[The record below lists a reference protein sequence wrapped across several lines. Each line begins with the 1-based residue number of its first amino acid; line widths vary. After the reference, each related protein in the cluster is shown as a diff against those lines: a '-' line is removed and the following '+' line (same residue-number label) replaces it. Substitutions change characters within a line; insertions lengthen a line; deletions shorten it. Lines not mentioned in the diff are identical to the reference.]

1 MSALRVVIVDDEPLA
16 LDRMMALLGE
26 ADGVE
31 LLAAASSGSDALQS
45 IRQLRPD
52 LAILDVEMPKLDGF
66 DIVEALL
73 HHRAEFD
80 SEPPLFCFVTA
91 YPQFAPQAFDQ
102 GAVDFLCKP
111 VRLPRLKQAIER
123 AKAGVEGREA
133 VARLRDLST
142 QLDDL
147 RKRRSHGEDR
157 SIWVPSRGEMVRL
170 AVSVLEWVK
179 AEGEYV
185 RLHAGANSFL
195 LRSSLSS
202 FCNELANDGI
212 VQVHRSYAV
221 NRAHLKSI
229 RSSRQGMRV
238 ALDDGTDV
246 PVGRHFRK
254 IVQALASKD
263 GPRAASSSSPGNS
276 G

>member
-16 LDRMMALLGE
+16 LDRMKALLGE
-26 ADGVE
+26 VDGVE
-31 LLAAASSGSDALQS
+31 ILAAASSGSDALQS
-45 IRQLRPD
+45 IRELRPD

-73 HHRAEFD
+73 HHRAEPN

-133 VARLRDLST
+133 VARMRDLAA
-142 QLDDL
+142 QLDVL
-147 RKRRSHGEDR
+147 RQRRTSGEDR

-170 AVSVLEWVK
+170 ALSALQWIK

-185 RLHAGANSFL
+185 RLHATTNSFL
-195 LRSSLSS
+195 HRSSISA
-202 FCNELANDGI
+202 FCNDLESDGI

-221 NRAHLKSI
+221 NRAHLKAI
-229 RSSRQGMRV
+229 RGSRQGMRV
-238 ALDDGTDV
+238 VLQDGTEL
-246 PVGRHFRK
+246 PVGRNYRK
-254 IVQALASKD
+254 AVQALASKN
-263 GPRAASSSSPGNS
+263 GLAGSPAPNPS
-276 G
+276 QIP

>member
-1 MSALRVVIVDDEPLA
+1 M
-16 LDRMMALLGE
+16 LGE
-26 ADGVE
+26 VDGVE
-31 LLAAASSGSDALQS
+31 LLATASSGSAALQS

-52 LAILDVEMPKLDGF
+52 LAILDVEMPSSMASTSSRRCFNHPAELD
-66 DIVEALL
+66 A
-73 HHRAEFD
+73 
-80 SEPPLFCFVTA
+80 EPPLFCFVTA

-133 VARLRDLST
+133 VAGCATCPHSST
-142 QLDDL
+142 ICASKERQGKIV
-147 RKRRSHGEDR
+147 RFGCRA
-157 SIWVPSRGEMVRL
+157 RGEMVRL

-195 LRSSLSS
+195 LRSSISA
-202 FCNELANDGI
+202 FCNEHANDGI

-229 RSSRQGMRV
+229 RSSRQGMKI
-238 ALDDGTDV
+238 ALEDGTDV

-263 GPRAASSSSPGNS
+263 GLRAAPAPSPEGHA
-276 G
+276 